1 MRAFRIRLDKRCI
14 CAGLVCLLVL
24 AASTT
29 AALGARSSHK
39 TPTVKKISLLYAL
52 NARTGT
58 LRPEKGKGA
67 KYKLTLKGLDR
78 NVTWFSDRPARRT
91 GSFPISGLARSWKG
105 FGFAANPPNAA
116 LTYSDKGGNPA
127 RTVIVEIS
135 HPRFAEGKLSFAARV
150 LDPKTIKQP
159 NLADHAAA
167 ADRDPARALT
177 EASLFIDDTAAKLV
191 VDCALQPF
199 TRCEGVDLGPLNLYE
214 ADLWGA
220 NFSGSDLDGSHII
233 QNSRLGEAIL
243 VKTSL
248 RNSVIQAGFE
258 KANLD
263 EADLT
268 GTDLRNSYLEGA
280 HLERT
285 ELVGANLSY
294 VTMQQAWLGDANLTR
309 ANLEGVQA
317 SNGQWLDTNLSGAN
331 LERASLIGTV
341 LENANLT
348 GANLENANLGG
359 VGLIFTNL
367 ENANLTGAEL
377 GGAYVSQAN
386 FCNAKMPD
394 GTTGPC
400 NGPINFV
407 P

>member
-1 MRAFRIRLDKRCI
+1 MTAFRIRVDKRYI

-29 AALGARSSHK
+29 AALGARSTNK
-39 TPTVKKISLLYAL
+39 TPAVKKISLLYAL

-58 LRPEKGKGA
+58 LRQQKGKGA

-105 FGFAANPPNAA
+105 FGFAADPPNAA
-116 LTYSDKGGNPA
+116 LTYTGKGGNPA

-167 ADRDPARALT
+167 ADRDPTRALRD
-177 EASLFIDDTAAKLV
+177 ASLFIDDTAAKLV
-191 VDCALQPF
+191 VDCVLQPQ
-199 TRCEGVDLGPLNLYE
+199 TRCEGVELGSLNLYQS
-214 ADLWGA
+214 DLWGA
-220 NFSGSDLDGSHII
+220 NFSGSDLDGSQIHD
-233 QNSRLGEAIL
+233 SRLDEAIL

-248 RNSVIQAGFE
+248 RNSVIDAVLQ
-258 KANLD
+258 KANLN

-268 GTDLRNSYLEGA
+268 GADLRGSYLEEA

-285 ELVGANLSY
+285 QLVGANLSN
-294 VTMQQAWLGDANLTR
+294 VTMQQTWLEGTNLTR
-309 ANLEGVQA
+309 ANLQGVQA
-317 SNGQWLDTNLSGAN
+317 SGSQWLDSDFSSAN
-331 LERASLIGTV
+331 LE
-341 LENANLT
+341 EANLA
-348 GANLENANLGG
+348 GAA
-359 VGLIFTNL
+359 LISPNL
-367 ENANLTGAEL
+367 ENANLTGAQL
-377 GGAYVSQAN
+377 GGAYITEAN

-400 NGPINFV
+400 NGPMNSV